1 MTAEKGCFSV
11 YVGPGK
17 QRFVIKTEYANH
29 PLFQVLL
36 EEAESEY
43 GFNASGPLELP
54 CSLDLFC
61 KVLLAIEDGG
71 ADENLR
77 QLGCG
82 FGKGAYRLLSPPRMI
97 AINDFS

>member
-1 MTAEKGCFSV
+1 MAAEKGCFSV
-11 YVGPGK
+11 YVGLEK

-29 PLFQVLL
+29 PLFQILL

-43 GFNASGPLELP
+43 GFNASGRLELP
-54 CSLDLFC
+54 CKVDLFC

-71 ADENLR
+71 DDEDLR

-82 FGKGAYRLLSPPRMI
+82 FRKGAYRILSPPRMI
-97 AINDFS
+97 VMNEF